1 MVSRLYDVCLGKKS
15 FVDDQ
20 SADMT
25 TVSPN
30 QGRAIVQVKDGLF
43 CCGFFNSS
51 SGTCLN
57 STRGSDAPF
66 SVDQGSVILN
76 RWSGLTS
83 PNDSATVVSAATP
96 VGATV
101 NSVTVMATAAARTA
115 ASLPPT
121 SDRAA
126 TVGAAVGVPLGLALL
141 GFVAMLWRQKRE
153 AAALRKQKEEWEE
166 KYITLL
172 QSKLETQRSGNNVP
186 HTLSERETCHEL
198 EEATI
203 GELAS

>member
-1 MVSRLYDVCLGKKS
+1 MN
-15 FVDDQ
+15 Q
-20 SADMT
+20 SANMT
-25 TVSPN
+25 CKTVSPN
-30 QGRAIVQVKDGLF
+30 QGRAIYQVEKGLF

-51 SGTCLN
+51 SGTCFN

-76 RWSGLTS
+76 RSSGSTSLTGPATVAS
-83 PNDSATVVSAATP
+83 AGTPAATTVDSATIT
-96 VGATV
+96 
-101 NSVTVMATAAARTA
+101 RTA
-115 ASLPPT
+115 TSLPST

-141 GFVAMLWRQKRE
+141 AFVAMLWRQKRE
-153 AAALRKQKEEWEE
+153 AARLRKQKEDWEE

-172 QSKLETQRSGNNVP
+172 QSKSERQRSI
-186 HTLSERETCHEL
+186 LSERAMRHEVEET
-198 EEATI
+198 TI